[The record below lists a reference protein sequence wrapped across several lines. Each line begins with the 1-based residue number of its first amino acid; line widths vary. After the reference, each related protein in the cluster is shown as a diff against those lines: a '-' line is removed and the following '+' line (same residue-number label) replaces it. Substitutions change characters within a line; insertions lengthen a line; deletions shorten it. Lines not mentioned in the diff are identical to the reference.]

1 MSLGLPMPPQNP
13 EQARWF
19 KAEIEPHAAAV
30 RAYLAAQFR
39 TLPDVDDIVQE
50 SFVRVL
56 RARENGRVESAR
68 ALLFTTARNLA
79 LDHVRRQRVV
89 TFEPMTETADSFVF
103 TGSTNVVESV
113 SQNEESDLLRQAVAA
128 LPERCRQVVT
138 LRLAYGLSQRE
149 IAARLGITE
158 NTVERQMGKGI
169 RRCSEFFARH
179 GLP

>member
-1 MSLGLPMPPQNP
+1 VEL
-13 EQARWF
+13 
-19 KAEIEPHAAAV
+19 EPHAPAL

-39 TLPDVDDIVQE
+39 SLADVDDIVQE

-56 RARENGRVESAR
+56 RAHENGRVESAR

-79 LDHVRRQRVV
+79 LDLLRRQRVV
-89 TFEPMTETADSFVF
+89 AFEPMTEKADSFVV
-103 TGSTNVVESV
+103 TGGENVAESV
-113 SQNEESDLLRQAVAA
+113 SQNEEFDLLRQAVAG

-149 IAARLGITE
+149 IAARLGISE

-169 RRCSEFFARH
+169 RRCTEFFARH

>member
-1 MSLGLPMPPQNP
+1 MPSQNP
-13 EQARWF
+13 EQTRWF
-19 KAEIEPHAAAV
+19 AAELEPHRTAV

-39 TLPDVDDIVQE
+39 TLSDLDDIVQE
-50 SFVRVL
+50 SVIRVL
-56 RARENGRVESAR
+56 RAREAGPVESAR

-79 LDHVRRQRVV
+79 LDQLRRQRVIA
-89 TFEPMTETADSFVF
+89 FEPMTETGDSFVVRGGA
-103 TGSTNVVESV
+103 TVPETVIHS
-113 SQNEESDLLRQAVAA
+113 EEIDLLRQAIAA

-138 LRLAYGLSQRE
+138 LRMAYGLSQRE

-158 NTVERQMGKGI
+158 NTVERQMGKGV

>member
-1 MSLGLPMPPQNP
+1 
-13 EQARWF
+13 
-19 KAEIEPHAAAV
+19 
-30 RAYLAAQFR
+30 
-39 TLPDVDDIVQE
+39 
-50 SFVRVL
+50 
-56 RARENGRVESAR
+56 
-68 ALLFTTARNLA
+68 
-79 LDHVRRQRVV
+79 
-89 TFEPMTETADSFVF
+89 MTETADSFVF
-103 TGSTNVVESV
+103 TGSPNVVESV

-138 LRLAYGLSQRE
+138 LRMAFGLSQRE

>member
-1 MSLGLPMPPQNP
+1 MPPQNP

-19 KAEIEPHAAAV
+19 AAEVAPHEATL
-30 RAYLAAQFR
+30 RGYLLGQFPS
-39 TLPDVDDIVQE
+39 LPDVDDVVQE
-50 SFVRVL
+50 SLVRVL
-56 RARENGRVESAR
+56 RAHETGRVESPR

-79 LDHVRRQRVV
+79 LDTVRRQRVV
-89 TFEPMTETADSFVF
+89 AFEPMTENSESFVYLS
-103 TGSTNVVESV
+103 GANVAEAV
-113 SQNEESDLLRQAVAA
+113 SQNEEFDLLREAIQG

-138 LRLAYGLSQRE
+138 LRMAFGLSQRE

-169 RRCSEFFARH
+169 RRCTEFFARH

>member
-1 MSLGLPMPPQNP
+1 MPPQNP
-13 EQARWF
+13 EQTRWF
-19 KAEIEPHAAAV
+19 AAELEPHAPAL

-39 TLPDVDDIVQE
+39 SLPDVDDIVQE

-56 RARENGRVESAR
+56 RAHENGRIESAR

-79 LDHVRRQRVV
+79 LDLLRRQRVV
-89 TFEPMTETADSFVF
+89 AFEPMTEKADSFVV
-103 TGSTNVVESV
+103 TGSANVAESV
-113 SQNEESDLLRQAVAA
+113 SQNEEFDLLRQAVAG
-128 LPERCRQVVT
+128 LPERCRQVFT
-138 LRLAYGLSQRE
+138 LRMAYGLSQRE

-169 RRCSEFFARH
+169 RRCTEFFARH